1 MSLQKMISDVETERA
16 HNRVLGNSFAEQL
29 RELKTR
35 HGEEIDALIAAFTV
49 EIEARDAALARIV
62 TGEAINA

>member
-16 HNRVLGNSFAEQL
+16 HNRVLGVSFPEQL
-29 RELKTR
+29 RELKAR
-35 HGEEIDALIAAFTV
+35 HSEEIDALIAAFTV

-62 TGEAINA
+62 MGDAANA